1 MNILYYLQQFPA
13 IGGIETVTATVANYL
28 ASRGHVITILSHKS
42 KDNAKE
48 LLELDPR
55 ISLLHMPEV
64 ENITLC
70 NTAYLQQVI
79 RERKIDITI
88 FQDSYAEIERNL
100 FTDKTRVVS
109 VEHNSPFYKGLNTL
123 LKYPLIVRVLWH
135 LKHPFWRYRRE
146 AFEGRRRRFLY
157 EHSAAYVLL
166 SNRFYGEFRAVTKL
180 FDTRKLRAIPNPIS
194 DKICTRPKEKE
205 NIVLFCG
212 SLNSLK
218 GCDYLISAWKLF
230 SEYRKNWRLVIVGD
244 GPERAKLEAMA
255 TELKNVTFEGY
266 KSDPSEY
273 FARAKIFAFPSRRE
287 GWGLVLV
294 EAMANGCV
302 PVAFDSYSAVHDI
315 ITHGETGYIVPA
327 FDIETYAKSLVEL
340 ATDDSLRQLLST
352 HARKSTERFSINKIG
367 PMWES
372 LLEEVSRDGGGGVI
386 ICEHSA
392 PFAYIRRYTNK

>member
-28 ASRGHVITILSHKS
+28 ALRGHVITILSHKS

-64 ENITLC
+64 ENITLR

-123 LKYPLIVRVLWH
+123 LKFPLIVRILWH

-157 EHSAAYVLL
+157 DHSAAYVLL
-166 SNRFYGEFRAVTKL
+166 SNRFFGEFRAVTKL
-180 FDTRKLRAIPNPIS
+180 FDTRRLRAIPNPIS
-194 DKICTRPKEKE
+194 DKICTRPREKE

-230 SEYRKNWRLVIVGD
+230 CNSCNDWRLVIVGD
-244 GPERAKLEAMA
+244 GPERVKLEAQA
-255 TELKNVTFEGY
+255 AELKNVFFEGY
-266 KSDPSEY
+266 KSDPSDY

-302 PVAFDSYSAVHDI
+302 PIAFDSYSAVHDI
-315 ITHGETGYIVPA
+315 IANEENGYVVPA
-327 FDIETYAKSLVEL
+327 FDIEAYAKRLVEL
-340 ATDDSLRQLLST
+340 ANDDTKRESISAQ
-352 HARKSTERFSINKIG
+352 ARKSAERFSIAKIG
-367 PMWES
+367 PMWEF
-372 LLEEVSRDGGGGVI
+372 LLSEVSRNGGGAI

-392 PFAYIRRYTNK
+392 PYAYIKR